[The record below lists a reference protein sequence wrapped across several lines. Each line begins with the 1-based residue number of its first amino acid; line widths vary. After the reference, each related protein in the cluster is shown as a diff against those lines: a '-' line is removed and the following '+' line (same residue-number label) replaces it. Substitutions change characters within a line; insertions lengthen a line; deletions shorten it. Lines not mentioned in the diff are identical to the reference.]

1 MPTDEYIQSP
11 DFHSKESHK
20 RLSVFISE
28 NIESIVGEWED
39 FARTLTPNSTNMTSL
54 ALRDHIHQ
62 ILEFIISD
70 IKSAQTPKEETI
82 KSRGLKS
89 RNPAATAAET
99 HAALRLTG
107 GFNIEQMTSEY
118 RALRASVIKLWR
130 RKSFFIDDEDFAD
143 LTRFNES
150 IDQALGESV
159 SYYTH
164 EVFFSKDLF
173 AGILGHDLRGPV
185 QAITLSAELMLHM
198 GTPGDRQ
205 KMLTQNILDGSERMG
220 ALINNLLDVT
230 RARFGAGL
238 SIFRVPMDIGFVA
251 HQIVDEVRI
260 VHPSRTLVLSISENL
275 RGEWDKAR
283 IGQVFSNL
291 IGNAIQ
297 YGFRDA
303 PISITVT
310 DDAEAVT
317 LAVHNKGLP
326 IPPDKIGTLFNPLSR
341 ARPDEK
347 TDMGSMNLGLG
358 LFITREVVQAHG
370 GTIQVTS
377 TEESGTNF
385 TVRLPRAK
393 TGPTLHV
400 AA

>member
-1 MPTDEYIQSP
+1 
-11 DFHSKESHK
+11 
-20 RLSVFISE
+20 
-28 NIESIVGEWED
+28 
-39 FARTLTPNSTNMTSL
+39 
-54 ALRDHIHQ
+54 
-62 ILEFIISD
+62 
-70 IKSAQTPKEETI
+70 
-82 KSRGLKS
+82 
-89 RNPAATAAET
+89 
-99 HAALRLTG
+99 
-107 GFNIEQMTSEY
+107 
-118 RALRASVIKLWR
+118 
-130 RKSFFIDDEDFAD
+130 
-143 LTRFNES
+143 
-150 IDQALGESV
+150 
-159 SYYTH
+159 
-164 EVFFSKDLF
+164 
-173 AGILGHDLRGPV
+173 
-185 QAITLSAELMLHM
+185 MLHM
-198 GTPGDRQ
+198 GTLGDRQ

-238 SIFRVPMDIGFVA
+238 SIFIVPMDIGCVA

-310 DDAEAVT
+310 DDVEAVT

-347 TDMGSMNLGLG
+347 ADMGSMNLGLG

-385 TVRLPRAK
+385 AVRLPRAK

>member
-1 MPTDEYIQSP
+1 MAADESP
-11 DFHSKESHK
+11 EFHAKEGHK

-28 NIESIVGEWED
+28 NVGPIVSEWED

-89 RNPAATAAET
+89 RNPAPTAAET

-130 RKSFFIDDEDFAD
+130 RKSLFIDDEDFAD

-150 IDQALGESV
+150 IDQALTESV

-185 QAITLSAELMLHM
+185 QAIMLSAELVLHI
-198 GTPGDRQ
+198 GTLNDRQ
-205 KMLTQNILDGSERMG
+205 KMLTQNILDGSKRMSE
-220 ALINNLLDVT
+220 LINNLLDVT

-238 SIFRVPMDIGFVA
+238 SIFRVLMDMGFVA
-251 HQIVDEVRI
+251 HQIVDEVRV
-260 VHPSRTLVLSISENL
+260 VHPSRTIVLSVSENL
-275 RGEWDKAR
+275 RGEWDKTR

-297 YGFRDA
+297 YGFKDT
-303 PISITVT
+303 PIVVAVT
-310 DDAEAVT
+310 DDEESVT
-317 LAVHNKGLP
+317 LMVHNQGLP
-326 IPPDKIGTLFNPLSR
+326 IPQDKIGTLFNPLSC
-341 ARPDEK
+341 ARPDESA
-347 TDMGSMNLGLG
+347 DMGSMNLGLG

-377 TEESGTNF
+377 TEERGTNF
-385 TVRLPRAK
+385 IVRLPRAK
-393 TGPTLHV
+393 TGPNLHV